1 MTTMA
6 MAMPNYILRCIIIW
20 LYIVLNRN
28 ECNRHK
34 KKKQKKTSLHSTNR
48 FARPFIWW
56 YPKTKKI
63 VWTPLWIPSPQ
74 TKNEK
79 KKNATTKC
87 MNLNSK
93 TFCEKQW
100 CAFTQT
106 TPTIH
111 IESTKQID
119 KVFETNKKKYEK
131 ICKFVE
137 KIFKRDTQKKH
148 VHTVYH
154 RICSITH
161 QSDFGFISHPL
172 IYVKKKMYRTE

>member
-6 MAMPNYILRCIIIW
+6 MAMPMPNYILRCIIIW

-56 YPKTKKI
+56 DPKTKKI

-79 KKNATTKC
+79 KKKKRNNQMHESQFKNFLWKTMVC
-87 MNLNSK
+87 IHSNNSND
-93 TFCEKQW
+93 
-100 CAFTQT
+100 
-106 TPTIH
+106 
-111 IESTKQID
+111 SYRID
-119 KVFETNKKKYEK
+119 KTNRQSLRNKQTKYEK
-131 ICKFVE
+131 ICKFVK

-172 IYVKKKMYRTE
+172 IYV